1 MVDVIVVGAGPSGS
15 VTAALLARLGHLVEI
30 WERESFPRHRIGE
43 SLPPRTIAL
52 LTHLGFDTPGFAVME
67 GHTSIWG
74 SAEPHRAVFENAHG
88 LQVERDRFDEML
100 LRQSGVAVQF
110 GRSATGFLR
119 DGQRISGVRS
129 SAGDVRCRF
138 VVMATGPVGPGKAS
152 RDLKQSAIYGYWR
165 NSRHPEGSQAND
177 TIIEAFPDGWVWSL
191 RLSSG
196 ARNVTVLFDK
206 GGLRYEEAIQ
216 KTTFVRGLIESAD
229 LIAKPTGCD
238 ASWQR
243 TEVFAQPGMLRV
255 GDAASVID
263 PLSSQGVYK
272 ALCSAVTAATVI
284 NTCLE
289 KPEMESAALDFYNAE
304 ERRAYDGYSAGGV
317 ASFRAE
323 QRWPDQ
329 PFWKT
334 RHSLSL
340 WDIKPRE
347 FSRDVANAI
356 ETGRAGDLRLQ
367 NASGTRVAQRAT
379 MSGPFITLA
388 NYVVS
393 ATFDYGYRGPH
404 AATMLDIHC
413 ALAQPKTV
421 KDLVAGSKRTG
432 SSTLLKV
439 IAYMYREGLILDTL

>member
-1 MVDVIVVGAGPSGS
+1 MVDVIVLGAGPAGS
-15 VTAALLARLGHLVEI
+15 VTAALLTRLGYKVEI
-30 WERESFPRHRIGE
+30 WERENFPRHRIGE

-52 LTHLGFDTPGFAVME
+52 LQHLGFDTPGFAVME

-74 SAEPHRAVFENAHG
+74 GPEPHRAVFENVYG
-88 LQVERDRFDEML
+88 LQVERDRFDEL
-100 LRQSGVAVQF
+100 LLQQSGATVQF
-110 GRSATGFLR
+110 GRSATGLLR
-119 DGQRISGVRS
+119 DGQRVTGIQF
-129 SAGDVRCRF
+129 SAGEVPCRF
-138 VVMATGPVGPGKAS
+138 VVMASGPGKGI

-206 GGLRYEEAIQ
+206 AGLRYEDAIQ
-216 KTTFVRGLIESAD
+216 QTTFVRGLIESAE
-229 LIAKPTGCD
+229 LISKPTGCD

-243 TEVFAQPGMLRV
+243 TDAFAEPGMLRV

-284 NTCLE
+284 NTCLK

-317 ASFRAE
+317 ASFRSE
-323 QRWPDQ
+323 QRWPDR

-334 RHSLSL
+334 RHALSI

-347 FSRDVANAI
+347 FSREVANAI
-356 ETGRAGDLRLQ
+356 ETGRAGELRLQ
-367 NASGTRVAQRAT
+367 NASGTRVAARAT

-388 NYVVS
+388 DYVVS
-393 ATFDYGYRGPH
+393 ETFDYGYRGPH
-404 AATMLDIHC
+404 AGTMLDVHC

-421 KDLVAGSKRTG
+421 KDLIAENKRTG
-432 SSTLLKV
+432 TPTLLKV
-439 IAYMYREGLILDTL
+439 IAYMYREGLIIPPLEG

>member
-1 MVDVIVVGAGPSGS
+1 M
-15 VTAALLARLGHLVEI
+15 TAALLTRLGYQVEI
-30 WERESFPRHRIGE
+30 WERENFPRHRIGE

-52 LTHLGFDTPGFAVME
+52 LKHLGFDTPGFAVME

-74 SAEPHRAVFENAHG
+74 SVEPHRAVFENAYG

-100 LRQSGVAVQF
+100 LRQSGAAVQF
-110 GRSATGFLR
+110 GRSATGLLR
-119 DGQRISGVRS
+119 EGQRITGVQFS
-129 SAGDVRCRF
+129 TGEVRCRF
-138 VVMATGPVGPGKAS
+138 VVMATGPGKGI

-165 NSRHPEGSQAND
+165 NSHHPEGSQAND

-206 GGLRYEEAIQ
+206 AGLRYEDAIQ
-216 KTTFVRGLIESAD
+216 QTTFVRGLIESAE
-229 LIAKPTGCD
+229 LISKPTGCD

-243 TEVFAQPGMLRV
+243 TDVFAEPGMLRV

-284 NTCLE
+284 NTCLK
-289 KPEMESAALDFYNAE
+289 KPEMELAALDFYNAE

-323 QRWPDQ
+323 QRWADRL
-329 PFWKT
+329 FWKT
-334 RHSLSL
+334 RHSLSM
-340 WDIKPRE
+340 WDIKARE

-356 ETGRAGDLRLQ
+356 ETGKAGDLRLQ

-388 NYVVS
+388 DYVVS
-393 ATFDYGYRGPH
+393 ESFDYGYRGPH
-404 AATMLDIHC
+404 AATMLDVHC
-413 ALAQPKTV
+413 ALDQPKTV
-421 KDLVAGSKRTG
+421 KDLVAESKRTET
-432 SSTLLKV
+432 STLLKV
-439 IAYMYREGLILDTL
+439 IAYMYREGLIVTL

>member
-1 MVDVIVVGAGPSGS
+1 
-15 VTAALLARLGHLVEI
+15 
-30 WERESFPRHRIGE
+30 
-43 SLPPRTIAL
+43 
-52 LTHLGFDTPGFAVME
+52 
-67 GHTSIWG
+67 
-74 SAEPHRAVFENAHG
+74 
-88 LQVERDRFDEML
+88 ML
-100 LRQSGVAVQF
+100 LRQSSVAVQF
-110 GRSATGFLR
+110 GRSAKGFLR
-119 DGQRISGVRS
+119 DGQRIVGVRS
-129 SAGDVRCRF
+129 STDVVPCRF
-138 VVMATGPVGPGKAS
+138 VVMATGPVGLRKAI

-206 GGLRYEEAIQ
+206 PGLRYEDAIEQ
-216 KTTFVRGLIESAD
+216 TAFVRRLIEPAE
-229 LIAKPTGCD
+229 LISKPTGCD

-243 TEVFAQPGMLRV
+243 TNVFAEPGMLRV

-284 NTCLE
+284 NTCLK
-289 KPEMESAALDFYNAE
+289 KPEMECAALDFYNAE

-323 QRWPDQ
+323 QRWPDR
-329 PFWKT
+329 PFWRT

-340 WDIKPRE
+340 WDIKPRD
-347 FSRDVANAI
+347 FSRELANAI
-356 ETGRAGDLRLQ
+356 ETGRAGDLTLQ

-388 NYVVS
+388 DYVVS
-393 ATFDYGYRGPH
+393 TTFDYGYRGPH
-404 AATMLDIHC
+404 AATMLDVHC

-421 KDLVAGSKRTG
+421 KDVLAESKQTDT
-432 SSTLLKV
+432 STLLKV
-439 IAYMYREGLILDTL
+439 IAYMYREGLIEPR